1 MQEDLGA
8 GLNILGK
15 GTGSLDSEVA
25 ARSWWVGIEV
35 DLFNGKDVIGGIGAV
50 LATVLAKNCE
60 LVFGN
65 RTCKY
70 SP

>member
-8 GLNILGK
+8 GPDILGK

-25 ARSWWVGIEV
+25 AWSWWVGIEV

-50 LATVLAKNCE
+50 LATGLAKNCE
-60 LVFGN
+60 W
-65 RTCKY
+65 
-70 SP
+70 